1 MTKSKDI
8 RWLQSFDNYTK
19 VLEQLSMAVSLAN
32 ERKLSKLEEQG
43 LIQSFEYTHELAWN
57 TLKDFL
63 IEQGNRDMYGSRA
76 KGNYRIGSDID
87 LTIIGTDIDL
97 SKLNEIENRLDDLM
111 LPYSFDISV
120 FSHIKNDGLLDHIKH
135 VGKEFYIKR
144 N

>member
-1 MTKSKDI
+1 MDNHTKYGLKSHI
-8 RWLQSFDNYTK
+8 IENIQK
-19 VLEQLSMAVSLAN
+19 V
-32 ERKLSKLEEQG
+32 
-43 LIQSFEYTHELAWN
+43 FENFSEVEKVIL
-57 TLKDFL
+57 
-63 IEQGNRDMYGSRA
+63 YGSRA

-111 LPYSFDISV
+111 LPYTFDISV